1 MSEINFQIDNTALQT
16 IQNTKLSANFE
27 EMEVALTEF
36 IEPYT
41 KVIVSEDAI
50 GIAKADR
57 AKINAVSKHID
68 GYRKMVKKAYTEP
81 LKEFEEKCK
90 SLTAICDRGIQN
102 IDEQVKEYEQKRI
115 NEKQFLIR
123 DYYDNEVRSMNYP
136 QYITFEL
143 ALHPKWQLKGTSLD
157 ECKKY
162 VDEAIKKVNS
172 EVYAILGLHSEW
184 ETAML
189 ADYQKTHD
197 MLSAMEVHERMTR
210 VSQQEA
216 ERRKKEQEAYE
227 AKLKAQEDMNRT
239 ATELSADKD
248 LDIEALGLDIEN
260 DIQKA
265 IAADNAAVEDKEPV
279 YVATFRV
286 YGTLDEIT
294 AVRRYMNSHGIEHI
308 YDGKAQTTDPIEV
321 LL

>member
-1 MSEINFQIDNTALQT
+1 MAEINFQIDNNALQV
-16 IQNTKLSANFE
+16 IQNTKLSANFA

-57 AKINAVSKHID
+57 AKINAVSKNID
-68 GYRKMVKKAYTEP
+68 SYRKMVKKAYTEP

-90 SLTAICDRGIQN
+90 SLTAICDRGIHN
-102 IDEQVKEYEQKRI
+102 IDDQLSEYEQKRI

-123 DYYDNEVRSMNYP
+123 EYYDNSVKEMAHP
-136 QYITFEL
+136 EYITFEL
-143 ALHPKWQLKGTSLD
+143 ALHPKWQLKGTTLD
-157 ECKKY
+157 DCKKY
-162 VDEAIKKVNS
+162 ITDVVKKVDTEVFAIK
-172 EVYAILGLHSEW
+172 ALHSEW

-216 ERRKKEQEAYE
+216 ERRQKEKEAYE
-227 AKLKAQEDMNRT
+227 ARIKAQEEMNRT

-248 LDIEALGLDIEN
+248 LDIEVLGLDIEN

-265 IAADNAAVEDKEPV
+265 IAADNAPAEEKEPV
-279 YVATFRV
+279 YIASFRI
-286 YGTLDEIT
+286 YGTLEEIT
-294 AVRRYMNSHGIEHI
+294 AVRRYMNSHGIDHI
-308 YDGKAQTTDPIEV
+308 YDGKVQTDKPIEV
-321 LL
+321 YL